1 MVEDDALDRDLSI
14 QTPVAAVRT
23 VSHDPS
29 LTATVETVEGVAMT
43 ALEVQFELLARARK
57 WAEQRGLEAVG
68 EEVGA
73 EVLRRWEEVLTGLEA
88 DPDSVAAQVD
98 WVAKRRLID
107 RWCARHGADWTDPR
121 VAALA
126 LQYHDLRPER
136 SLAARVGL
144 ERITDD
150 AAVEAATHEPPT
162 DTRAYFRGRCLAQF
176 GESIVAA
183 NWDSLVFDVG
193 DEPLRRVPMMEPSR
207 GTEAHV
213 GRLLDECSTPAE
225 LVARLSQ

>member
-1 MVEDDALDRDLSI
+1 
-14 QTPVAAVRT
+14 
-23 VSHDPS
+23 
-29 LTATVETVEGVAMT
+29 
-43 ALEVQFELLARARK
+43 
-57 WAEQRGLEAVG
+57 
-68 EEVGA
+68 VGA

-88 DPDSVAAQVD
+88 DPDSVSGQVD
-98 WVAKRRLID
+98 WVAKRRLVD
-107 RWCARHGADWTDPR
+107 GWRERHDAPMSDPR

-144 ERITDD
+144 ERMVDEAD
-150 AAVEAATHEPPT
+150 VLRAVTEPPH
-162 DTRAYFRGRCLAQF
+162 DTRAYFRGRCLAKF
-176 GESIVAA
+176 GDSIVAA